1 MQHLDETLAN
11 IHMKHMKTLKTYA
24 CNMHVYATSRSTFS
38 TSRRNIRL
46 EQMKYLGHTLE
57 TYVYSH
63 YNMCNILIY
72 FCNIYIQHL
81 QHTSETFET
90 YYCTMR
96 FESACYLDK

>member
-72 FCNIYIQHL
+72 FYNIYIQHL
-81 QHTSETFET
+81 QHTSEIFET
-90 YYCTMR
+90 YYCTMC